1 MSLKFETA
9 SEASEIIDTKKEV
22 TAELP
27 AQVIELDYLQ
37 FSQAVNQGFKEQVR
51 ANFLNP
57 TVIYNPA
64 PTDLIFAEEDED
76 AEWPAFSHNY
86 EFDSYSSEDWEKDPF
101 FGKSP
106 LKFSE

>member
-9 SEASEIIDTKKEV
+9 SETSEIIDPKKEV

-27 AQVIELDYLQ
+27 DQVIELGYLQ
-37 FSQAVNQGFKEQVR
+37 FSRAINQGFKEQLRV
-51 ANFLNP
+51 NFSNP
-57 TVIYNPA
+57 TVIYNPS
-64 PTDLIFAEEDED
+64 PTDLIFSEEDED

-86 EFDSYSSEDWEKDPF
+86 EFDSYSAEDWEKDPF

-106 LKFSE
+106 LKFLE